1 MKKAEITI
9 KKGIDINVGAKLI
22 DCAMQFQCKI
32 FIEKESKRM
41 RAKSLMSVL
50 SLSLVPGDK
59 ISIFA
64 DGDDEERAIDLLTKA
79 FNTSFMNPEVINEI
93 KGGK

>member
-9 KKGIDINVGAKLI
+9 KKGIDVQVGAKLI
-22 DCAMQFQCKI
+22 DCAMQFKCHL

-59 ISIFA
+59 ISIIA
-64 DGDDEERAIDLLTKA
+64 DGVDEDRAIDLLTKA
-79 FNTSFMNPEVINEI
+79 FNTSFMNQDVIDEI
-93 KGGK
+93 KGDK